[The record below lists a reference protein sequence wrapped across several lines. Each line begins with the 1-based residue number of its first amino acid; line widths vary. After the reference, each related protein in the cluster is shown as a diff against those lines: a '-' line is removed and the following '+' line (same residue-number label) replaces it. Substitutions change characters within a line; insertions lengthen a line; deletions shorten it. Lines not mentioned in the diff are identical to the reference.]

1 MAGYQKRIAYL
12 DYLEN
17 GMRIRNAGFVKWEKN
32 GGQIRL
38 RVQVQNAPEQFNGQF
53 ALSAASGSAI
63 AGIGL
68 NRGNGTYSA
77 VWDSGKTEE
86 GKRWEEVYGVYIRL
100 PGRHLIQA
108 VWEDPMELPV
118 DGQREDQAA
127 EGPFAQ
133 PTDQAAEQ
141 PPAQPDDQAAE
152 EPSAQ
157 PVDRA
162 AEEPLAQSTDRLA
175 EQPPAQPDD
184 QAVEEPS
191 AQSAGQVAEQLPAQM
206 IAQTV
211 GQEIAQPP
219 EEESDR
225 EFSQRETAAEE
236 KEPACYSD
244 KWTQL
249 CHMFPVIHPFRDE
262 REYISI
268 APKDFVV
275 LCREYQ
281 KMVHNSF
288 LLHGYYNYRHLILGR
303 TVAGQGGDKAQYFLG
318 VPGNFYD
325 REKMVAEM
333 FGFEAFEGSRDPVKP
348 GDFGYYMKK
357 VDI

>member
-17 GMRIRNAGFVKWEKN
+17 GMRIRNAGFIKWEKN

-38 RVQVQNAPEQFNGQF
+38 RVQVQNVPEQFNGQF

-141 PPAQPDDQAAE
+141 LSAQPDDQAAE
-152 EPSAQ
+152 EP
-157 PVDRA
+157 P
-162 AEEPLAQSTDRLA
+162 
-175 EQPPAQPDD
+175 
-184 QAVEEPS
+184 
-191 AQSAGQVAEQLPAQM
+191 AQSAGQVAEQSPAQM

-219 EEESDR
+219 EQESR
-225 EFSQRETAAEE
+225 QEFSQRETAAEE

-262 REYISI
+262 REYLSI

-288 LLHGYYNYRHLILGR
+288 LLHGYYNYRHLILGK

>member
-127 EGPFAQ
+127 EEPSAQ
-133 PTDQAAEQ
+133 STDQAAEQ
-141 PPAQPDDQAAE
+141 PPAQPEDQAEE
-152 EPSAQ
+152 EPLAQ
-157 PVDRA
+157 PVDQA
-162 AEEPLAQSTDRLA
+162 EEEPLAQSTDRLA
-175 EQPPAQPDD
+175 ERLPAQPVDQAAEQTPAQPDD
-184 QAVEEPS
+184 Q
-191 AQSAGQVAEQLPAQM
+191 
-206 IAQTV
+206 
-211 GQEIAQPP
+211 
-219 EEESDR
+219 
-225 EFSQRETAAEE
+225 AAEE

-262 REYISI
+262 REYLSI

-288 LLHGYYNYRHLILGR
+288 LLHGYYNYRHLILGK

>member
-17 GMRIRNAGFVKWEKN
+17 GMRIRNAGFIKWEKN

-38 RVQVQNAPEQFNGQF
+38 RVQVQNVPEQFNGQF

-86 GKRWEEVYGVYIRL
+86 GKRWEKVYGVYIRL

-118 DGQREDQAA
+118 DGQREDQTA
-127 EGPFAQ
+127 EEPSAQ
-133 PTDQAAEQ
+133 PTDQAAEQPPAQPVDQAAEESPAQSTDRLAERLPAQPVDQAAEQ

-152 EPSAQ
+152 ES
-157 PVDRA
+157 
-162 AEEPLAQSTDRLA
+162 
-175 EQPPAQPDD
+175 PAK
-184 QAVEEPS
+184 
-191 AQSAGQVAEQLPAQM
+191 M

-262 REYISI
+262 REYLSI

-288 LLHGYYNYRHLILGR
+288 LLHGYYNYRHLILGK

>member
-17 GMRIRNAGFVKWEKN
+17 GMRIRNAGFIKWEKN

-38 RVQVQNAPEQFNGQF
+38 RVQVHNAPEQFNGQF

-77 VWDSGKTEE
+77 VWNSGKTEE

-127 EGPFAQ
+127 EEPSAQ
-133 PTDQAAEQ
+133 PTDQAAEQPPAQPVDQAAEEPSAQSTDRLAERLPAQPVDQAAEQ

-152 EPSAQ
+152 ES
-157 PVDRA
+157 
-162 AEEPLAQSTDRLA
+162 
-175 EQPPAQPDD
+175 PAK
-184 QAVEEPS
+184 
-191 AQSAGQVAEQLPAQM
+191 M

-262 REYISI
+262 REYLSI

-288 LLHGYYNYRHLILGR
+288 LLHGYYNYRHLILGK